1 MNCIFNI
8 SLSTSDI
15 IAILAFFVA
24 SLSALYA
31 RWSSIEA
38 KKANQISLL
47 SGRKEIYI
55 AFFNLKMHMQQYYDS
70 AQLVEVSKFYYSVI
84 NSQLYF
90 PADLAKEVEDYYDA
104 CFWIADIYRRD
115 GGVTPQSRKDQE
127 RYLEIEKKLSS
138 TINSKILKIFQ
149 NMNIEPKFKIS

>member
-55 AFFNLKMHMQQYYDS
+55 AFFNLKMHMQQYCDS

-104 CFWIADIYRRD
+104 CFWIADIYRKD
-115 GGVTPQSRKDQE
+115 GGVTLQSREDKK
-127 RYLEIEKKLSS
+127 RYLEVEKNLSS
-138 TINSKILKIFQ
+138 TIDSRILKIFKD
-149 NMNIEPKFKIS
+149 MNIEPKFKII

>member
-1 MNCIFNI
+1 
-8 SLSTSDI
+8 
-15 IAILAFFVA
+15 
-24 SLSALYA
+24 
-31 RWSSIEA
+31 
-38 KKANQISLL
+38 
-47 SGRKEIYI
+47 
-55 AFFNLKMHMQQYYDS
+55 MQQYYDS

-149 NMNIEPKFKIS
+149 DMNRSLS

>member
-1 MNCIFNI
+1 MNWIFDME
-8 SLSTSDI
+8 LSASDI
-15 IAILAFFVA
+15 FTLLVAVLA
-24 SLSALYA
+24 ALYA
-31 RWSSIEA
+31 RWSSMEA

-55 AFFNLKMHMQQYYDS
+55 AFLNLKMHMQQCQGS
-70 AQLVEVSKFYYSVI
+70 AQLAEVSKFYYLVL
-84 NSQLYF
+84 NAWMYF
-90 PADLAKEVEDYYDA
+90 PDSLAEEIKDYYDA
-104 CFWIADIYRRD
+104 CFWIAEIHNRKE
-115 GGVTPQSRKDQE
+115 GVTPQSREDQE

>member
-15 IAILAFFVA
+15 IAILAFFVT

-55 AFFNLKMHMQQYYDS
+55 AFFNLKMHMQQYCDS

-90 PADLAKEVEDYYDA
+90 PADLAKAVEDYYDA

-149 NMNIEPKFKIS
+149 DMNRSLS

>member
-15 IAILAFFVA
+15 IAILAFLVA
-24 SLSALYA
+24 GLSALYA

-70 AQLVEVSKFYYSVI
+70 EPYRVCRRLFY
-84 NSQLYF
+84 
-90 PADLAKEVEDYYDA
+90 
-104 CFWIADIYRRD
+104 
-115 GGVTPQSRKDQE
+115 
-127 RYLEIEKKLSS
+127 LS
-138 TINSKILKIFQ
+138 
-149 NMNIEPKFKIS
+149 